1 MKKLGIIETCEFDSI
16 INDIKNHPEFL
27 KLKDEFHHGI
37 SRYEH
42 SLRVSKMVYQMTK
55 KLNLDYE
62 RATRAALL
70 HDFFFNEDV
79 KEYNAKK
86 TLQIHPLYACQNA
99 MLYFDIDDMQQNM
112 IRSHMFP
119 VFLERPKYK
128 ESIVLTIADKIVATH
143 EMYRYKLA
151 ATLGIWMIFIFNVIS
166 IQKWS

>member
-1 MKKLGIIETCEFDSI
+1 VKKFGIIETCEFDSI

-55 KLNLDYE
+55 KLNLNYE

-86 TLQIHPLYACQNA
+86 TLQ
-99 MLYFDIDDMQQNM
+99 D
-112 IRSHMFP
+112 RKS
-119 VFLERPKYK
+119 V
-128 ESIVLTIADKIVATH
+128 V
-143 EMYRYKLA
+143 
-151 ATLGIWMIFIFNVIS
+151 
-166 IQKWS
+166 